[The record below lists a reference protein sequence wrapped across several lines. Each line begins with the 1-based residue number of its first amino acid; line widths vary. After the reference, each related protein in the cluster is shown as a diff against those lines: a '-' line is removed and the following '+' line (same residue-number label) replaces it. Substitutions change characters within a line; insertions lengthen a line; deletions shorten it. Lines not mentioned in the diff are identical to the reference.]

1 MADKQRTLAGE
12 VSIGGVGLHK
22 GLNATITL
30 KPAPEN
36 FGYKFKRIDV
46 DGQPIIEADCDLVV
60 DTSRGTTLG
69 KNGVTV
75 STVEHLLASLVAC
88 RLDNVLIELNGPEVP
103 ILDGSAQPFVKAI
116 LSVGTIEQEAERI
129 YFEVTENITYED
141 AERHIEMLAVPQ
153 DDFRVTVMV
162 DYNSPLLGTQH
173 AAMYKLDDFA
183 NEIAACRTFVF
194 VRELELLVKNNLIK
208 GGDLDNAIVICDT
221 DIPQQ
226 KLDELAALLG
236 KPSVKVEGKGIL
248 NNIKLYFFNE
258 PARHKLLDIVGDLAL
273 VGMPIKGH
281 ILAARPGHYGNV
293 AFAKKIKSII
303 AEEKQKKRKGIYEPY
318 NLNKPAL
325 IDINEIK
332 KLLPHRQP
340 FLLIDKI
347 TEMTDTSIIGIKNV
361 TMNEDFFNGHF
372 PDSPVMPGVLQVE
385 AMAQVGGVFA
395 LKRVSDPENYL
406 TFFMS
411 LDKVKF
417 KNKVI
422 PGDTIVFK
430 LELITPIRRGIVH
443 MRGEAFVRE
452 KLVMEAEMMAQL
464 AKMKIPET
472 TIIANN

>member
-1 MADKQRTLAGE
+1 
-12 VSIGGVGLHK
+12 
-22 GLNATITL
+22 
-30 KPAPEN
+30 
-36 FGYKFKRIDV
+36 
-46 DGQPIIEADCDLVV
+46 LVV

-69 KNGVTV
+69 KNGVTI
-75 STVEHLLASLVAC
+75 STVEHLLAALIGC
-88 RLDNVLIELNGPEVP
+88 KIDNVLVEVDGPEIP
-103 ILDGSAQPFVKAI
+103 ILDGSSQPFVDAI
-116 LSVGTIEQEAERI
+116 LSVGLKEQNAERV
-129 YFEVTENITYED
+129 YFEIKENITYED
-141 AERHIEMLAVPQ
+141 TERQIEMLAVPQ

-173 AAMYKLDDFA
+173 ATMYKINEF
-183 NEIAACRTFVF
+183 NTEIAKCRTFVF
-194 VRELELLVKNNLIK
+194 VRELEMLIKNNLIK
-208 GGDLDNAIVICDT
+208 GGDLNNAIVICDT
-221 DIPQQ
+221 DVPQS
-226 KLDELAALLG
+226 KLDELAALLN
-236 KPSVKVEGKGIL
+236 KPSVKVEGRGIL
-248 NNIKLYFFNE
+248 NNTQLYFFNE

-303 AEEKQKKRKGIYEPY
+303 NQEKQKKRKGVYEPY
-318 NLNKPAL
+318 DLNKPAI
-325 IDINEIK
+325 IDIHEIQ

-347 TEMTDTSIIGIKNV
+347 TEMTDTSIVGIKNV
-361 TMNEDFFNGHF
+361 TMNEDFFRGHF
-372 PDSPVMPGVLQVE
+372 PDAPVMPGVLQIE

-395 LKRVSDPENYL
+395 LKRVPDPENYL

-411 LDKVKF
+411 IDKVKF

-430 LELITPIRRGIVH
+430 LELLTPIRRGIVH

-464 AKMKIPET
+464 AKVKSSEP
-472 TIIANN
+472 TILTNN